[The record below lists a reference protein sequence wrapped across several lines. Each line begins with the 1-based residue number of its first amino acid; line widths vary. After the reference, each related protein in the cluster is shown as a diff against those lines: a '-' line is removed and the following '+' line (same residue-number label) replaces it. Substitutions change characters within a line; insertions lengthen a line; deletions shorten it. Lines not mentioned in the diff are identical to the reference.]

1 MFKTDKS
8 TEAESRLVVAEAGRA
23 ERHWE
28 AVVRAQLPFLGGVT
42 ALNQNRSWYDG
53 NGHITGRVLE
63 TIWLPVFNEQIVWDC
78 ELELKLCEKEE
89 LPPAPNFQVN
99 SAFLGGWVTWSMS
112 PLRKLG

>member
-28 AVVRAQLPFLGGVT
+28 AVVRAQSPFLGGVT

-53 NGHITGRVLE
+53 DGHITGRVLE

-78 ELELKLCEKEE
+78 ELELINCVKKNCPQLLTSK
-89 LPPAPNFQVN
+89 
-99 SAFLGGWVTWSMS
+99 
-112 PLRKLG
+112 